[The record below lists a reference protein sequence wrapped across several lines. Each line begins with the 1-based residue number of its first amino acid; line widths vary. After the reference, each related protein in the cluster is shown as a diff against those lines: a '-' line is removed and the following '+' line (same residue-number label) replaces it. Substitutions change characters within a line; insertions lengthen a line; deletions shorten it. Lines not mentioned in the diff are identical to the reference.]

1 MLDEFSDYPQAIII
15 DSAAL
20 TATQRNGSVCEN
32 FDPSNFIVERVSG
45 IAASPTGVI
54 ESKFFSKLDLQQS
67 IDEFAHSIGEWVA
80 LSAFRGETDHSYIV
94 TNDQSGLSPLF
105 YSLVPGRYVVVSDSF
120 AAVAEA
126 LRDLEIQPELDL
138 DYYLATISAT
148 QSQLVN
154 PVMGRTFDYNIRELG
169 VGEALLISS
178 TDVTIFNRNALLTD
192 LSEDWRRNVERGIQ
206 WTTTTL
212 QRVAQAFGHHSLLL
226 SGGVDSRMVLAMLL
240 AGGVQDD
247 FRLRVIDPRQY
258 SRSYSR
264 NIFSK
269 DFVVSI
275 RLAERYGLRPQ
286 AQTVTRKVPLSFG
299 EALALSNRYGSAF
312 SFAYKN
318 QKYLAQRDEIEYSL
332 RGGGGEILKGSGF
345 SMWRN
350 TLRSGNNL
358 TSWLNEKVYSG
369 AGSSE
374 IVSFV
379 QNYWAQLAGHGAR
392 DDLALTLYERFRHRT
407 HFGHTRQSRL
417 ENEIPFQP
425 LTNSFFI
432 QASQQVELTDL
443 NELTIPRAVF
453 ALADPS
459 LLEIA
464 FESDAS
470 TALLAPNSPTIDENS
485 NLIDE
490 YFAKLNKKKTALTT
504 ADRFGLI
511 NRSQN
516 SDEDEMARYTKL
528 AMESVA
534 EAFPSVA
541 SLLRAAH
548 KDVLNQIGNGELNQ
562 AFTVARS
569 RSALDLIQ
577 PDMAV
582 RAPIYLST
590 IPHRDETAPKP
601 MKLQRGLVKRI
612 NGSSYIDHP
621 PKLTISAQRKQSVI
635 TVEAS
640 VSSARDTELEFAF
653 YLLAEGARKAHRK
666 YSTQPRWQI
675 QIPPGYE
682 NSRLSVKGFLRKTGA
697 LTPFTI
703 IEVGLASE
711 SANEP

>member
-20 TATQRNGSVCEN
+20 TTTQRNGSVCEN
-32 FDPSNFIVERVSG
+32 FDPSKFIVERVSG
-45 IAASPTGVI
+45 IAASPTGI
-54 ESKFFSKLDLQQS
+54 LESKFFAKLDLQQS

-80 LSAFRGETDHSYIV
+80 LAAFRGETDHSYIV

-192 LSEDWRRNVERGIQ
+192 LSEDWRHNVERGIQ

-212 QRVAQAFGHHSLLL
+212 QKVAQAFGHHSLLL

-264 NIFSK
+264 NVFSK

-350 TLRSGNNL
+350 TLRSDNL
-358 TSWLNEKVYSG
+358 TSWLHEKVYSG

-379 QNYWAQLAGHGAR
+379 QNYWTLLAGHGAG

-417 ENEIPFQP
+417 ENEIPLQP
-425 LTNSFFI
+425 LTNSFLI
-432 QASQQVELTDL
+432 QASHQVELADL

-464 FESDAS
+464 FESDTA

-511 NRSQN
+511 NRSQD

-528 AMESVA
+528 ALESVA

-541 SLLRAAH
+541 SLLRDAH
-548 KDVLNQIGNGELNQ
+548 KDVLNQIRNGELNQ
-562 AFTVARS
+562 SFTVARS

-590 IPHRDETAPKP
+590 IPHRDENAPKP
-601 MKLQRGLVKRI
+601 MKLQRRLVKRI
-612 NGSSYIDHP
+612 NGSNYIDHP

-653 YLLAEGARKAHRK
+653 YLLAEGSRKAHRK
-666 YSTQPRWQI
+666 YSIQPRWQI

-682 NSRLSVKGFLRKTGA
+682 NSKLSVKGFLRKTGA

-703 IEVGLASE
+703 IEVGLSPE